1 MRAASSDTR
10 AGDGA
15 RTETD
20 ASGAGT
26 GAAFEA
32 FVREAEP
39 RLSRALAAAYGFEDG
54 RDATAEALAYAFEHW
69 DRLQHI
75 ANLPGYLFRVGQTR
89 GRSRRQRV
97 LFAVPDYADR
107 AFEPGLPAAL
117 ASLTERQRIAVV
129 LVHGYGYTL
138 REVAEL
144 TGVRI
149 TTMQNHLNRG
159 LARLRATLGVTDE

>member
-1 MRAASSDTR
+1 MRAVTDGTL
-10 AGDGA
+10 AGDSA
-15 RTETD
+15 QQPAD
-20 ASGAGT
+20 APGVTLQSD
-26 GAAFEA
+26 FEA

-54 RDATAEALAYAFEHW
+54 RDATAEALAYAYEHW

-75 ANLPGYLFRVGQTR
+75 SNLPGYLFRVGQTR
-89 GRSRRQRV
+89 GVRRRQPV

-117 ASLTERQRIAVV
+117 ASLTQHQRIAVV
-129 LVHGYGYTL
+129 LVHGYGYTM

-144 TGVRI
+144 TGVRL
-149 TTMQNHLNRG
+149 TTIQNHLNRG
-159 LARLRATLGVTDE
+159 LARLRSTLGVTE